1 MVKQE
6 LTYSLCFF
14 SFMRMVGNFDW
25 DILVYPSKVFVSRF
39 CYYLQRNFN
48 YNNFLK
54 QNLNSIIPTI
64 FWRVISWWFR
74 NSMIFECD
82 IWKKWTNH
90 YPPLFCFS
98 QRKQLLPAK
107 WVSWVSIAIVWS
119 WWNHINGHKVHHVNH
134 DYPILS
140 YETTN
145 ILIKPQKNGDFPYH
159 PLLRNITIRLL
170 WRPKR
175 KQLRSRGQR
184 NRRRGGQGSRRG
196 NRAFFETELS
206 VTKPYPKQKNIQGRA
221 GLYCSIE

>member
-6 LTYSLCFF
+6 LTYSHCFF

-39 CYYLQRNFN
+39 CYYLHKNFN

-74 NSMIFECD
+74 NSMIFECN

-134 DYPILS
+134 DYPVLS

-145 ILIKPQKNGDFPYH
+145 ILIKPQKMVIFP
-159 PLLRNITIRLL
+159 ITHCCATS
-170 WRPKR
+170 P
-175 KQLRSRGQR
+175 SDSCGGQR
-184 NRRRGGQGSRRG
+184 ESSCAQEGSG
-196 NRAFFETELS
+196 TEGAGVEVHGAGTAFFSKLD
-206 VTKPYPKQKNIQGRA
+206 RA
-221 GLYCSIE
+221 WQNHTQNKKTSKDGLGYIAV